1 MLSES
6 TELRKNPA
14 KLGRVAALCS
24 LLQHNTVH
32 IALKYFL
39 AAKTRLDLPSDL
51 LPGTL
56 TLTALRS
63 ALKRA
68 CFALVLLAPLTA
80 SLARELQTPDAAPE
94 AATGKTAQTLVRAQR
109 FMVVSANALAT
120 QAGQDILREGGSA
133 VDAAI
138 AIQVVLG
145 LVEPQS
151 SGIGGGAFLLH
162 YDAVGQRVRSYDGR
176 ETAPGSVSADLFMR
190 QGKVMPF
197 SEAINSGRA
206 VGSPGVLRML
216 ELAHRRHGKLP
227 WSRLFA
233 PAITLAEQGFA
244 VSPRLHAQIAGNR
257 ALFAQEAA
265 RDYFYPNGQPAAV
278 GHVLKNPAYAAVL
291 KRIATE
297 GVNAFYEGEIA
308 ADIVAAVRAHP
319 VPGELTLADL
329 SGYRAKERTAVCGK
343 HARYQVC
350 SMGPP
355 SSGGIA
361 VLQMLGMLEQHQLDQ
376 MQPGSVEAVHYFA
389 EAGRLAFADRER
401 YIADPDFITVPVDAL
416 LDPRYLQWRG
426 AQIDSRMSMGTALPG
441 DPLQMLA
448 KRGKDQAADLPSTTH
463 LVVVDAEG
471 HGVSMTS
478 TIESEFGSK
487 IFVRGFLL
495 NNQLTDFSLQPN
507 DNEGRPV
514 ANRVAA
520 GKRPRSA
527 MAPTVVM
534 HKGRLF
540 MLAGSPGGS
549 AIINFVSKTLIGVLD
564 WQLDVQQSINLP
576 NIGSRNRE
584 TELERGSAAESLQQ
598 GLRQRGHRVT
608 ILPMPSGVHAI
619 VLDQDGITGGADPR
633 REGRAAGE

>member
-51 LPGTL
+51 LSGTL
-56 TLTALRS
+56 PLTALRS

-319 VPGELTLADL
+319 VPGELTLADI
-329 SGYRAKERTAVCGK
+329 SGYRAKERTAVCGT

-534 HKGRLF
+534 HNGR
-540 MLAGSPGGS
+540 
-549 AIINFVSKTLIGVLD
+549 
-564 WQLDVQQSINLP
+564 
-576 NIGSRNRE
+576 
-584 TELERGSAAESLQQ
+584 
-598 GLRQRGHRVT
+598 LRQRGHRVT
-608 ILPMPSGVHAI
+608 IVPMPSGVHAI

-633 REGRAAGE
+633 REGRAAGD

>member
-1 MLSES
+1 LPTDFLLS
-6 TELRKNPA
+6 P
-14 KLGRVAALCS
+14 
-24 LLQHNTVH
+24 
-32 IALKYFL
+32 
-39 AAKTRLDLPSDL
+39 
-51 LPGTL
+51 
-56 TLTALRS
+56 LRS
-63 ALKRA
+63 ALKQA
-68 CFALVLLAPLTA
+68 FVAVVLLAPLTA
-80 SLARELQTPDAAPE
+80 LLAREPETPDAAPE
-94 AATGKTAQTLVRAQR
+94 AATAKVTQTLVRAQR
-109 FMVVSANALAT
+109 FMAVSANPLAT
-120 QAGQDILREGGSA
+120 QAGQQILRDGGSA

-138 AIQVVLG
+138 AMQMVLG

-151 SGIGGGAFLLH
+151 SGLGGGAFLLH
-162 YDAVGQRVRSYDGR
+162 YDAVGQKVRSYDGR
-176 ETAPGSVSADLFMR
+176 ETAPASVSPDLFLR
-190 QGKVMPF
+190 QGKAMPF
-197 SEAINSGRA
+197 GEAVNSGRA
-206 VGSPGVLRML
+206 VGTPGVLRML

-227 WSRLFA
+227 WQRLFG

-265 RDYFYPNGQPAAV
+265 RSYFYPNDQPAAV
-278 GHVLKNPAYAAVL
+278 GHVLKNLAYAAVL
-291 KRIATE
+291 KRIAAE
-297 GVNAFYEGEIA
+297 GVTAFYQGEIA
-308 ADIVAAVRAHP
+308 ADIVAAVRAHT

-329 SGYRAKERTAVCGK
+329 SAYRAKERTAVCGK

-401 YIADPDFITVPVDAL
+401 YVADPDFITVPVDAL
-416 LDPRYLQWRG
+416 LDPRYLRWRG
-426 AQIDSRMSMGTALPG
+426 AQIDSRFSMGTALPG
-441 DPLQMLA
+441 DPVHILA
-448 KRGKDQAADLPSTTH
+448 QRGKDQAADLPSTTH

-507 DNEGRPV
+507 DPEGRPV
-514 ANRVAA
+514 ANRVEP

-534 HKGRLF
+534 RDGRLF

-549 AIINFVSKTLIGVLD
+549 AIINFVAKTLIAVLD
-564 WQLDVQQSINLP
+564 WRMDVQQSINLP
-576 NIGSRNRE
+576 NIGSRNRD
-584 TELERGSAAESLQQ
+584 TELERGGAAETLQE

-619 VLDQDGITGGADPR
+619 VLDKDGITGAADPR
-633 REGRAAGE
+633 REGRAGGD

>member
-1 MLSES
+1 MP
-6 TELRKNPA
+6 TDF
-14 KLGRVAALCS
+14 S
-24 LLQHNTVH
+24 LL
-32 IALKYFL
+32 
-39 AAKTRLDLPSDL
+39 P
-51 LPGTL
+51 
-56 TLTALRS
+56 LRS
-63 ALKRA
+63 ALKPA
-68 CFALVLLAPLTA
+68 FVAVFLLAPFAVLQ
-80 SLARELQTPDAAPE
+80 ARQPEAPDAAPE
-94 AATGKTAQTLVRAQR
+94 AATAKVSQTLVRAQR
-109 FMVVSANALAT
+109 FMAVSANVLAT
-120 QAGQDILREGGSA
+120 QAGQQILRDGGSA

-138 AIQVVLG
+138 AMQLVLG

-162 YDAVGQRVRSYDGR
+162 YDAAGQKVRSYDGR
-176 ETAPGSVSADLFMR
+176 ETAPAAVRPDLFLR

-197 SEAINSGRA
+197 SEAVNSGRA
-206 VGSPGVLRML
+206 VGTPGVLRML
-216 ELAHRRHGKLP
+216 ELAHRRHGKLS
-227 WSRLFA
+227 WQRLFV

-257 ALFAQEAA
+257 ALFAQDAA

-278 GHVLKNPAYAAVL
+278 GHVLKNPAYASVL
-291 KRIATE
+291 KRIAAQ
-297 GVNAFYEGEIA
+297 GVTAFYEGEIA
-308 ADIVAAVRAHP
+308 ADIVAAVRAHA

-329 SGYRAKERTAVCGK
+329 SAYRAKERAAVCGK

-376 MQPGSVEAVHYFA
+376 MQPDSVEAVHYFA

-401 YIADPDFITVPVDAL
+401 YVADPDYITVPVDAL
-416 LDPRYLQWRG
+416 LDPHYLHWRG

-441 DPLQMLA
+441 DPLKMLA
-448 KRGKDQAADLPSTTH
+448 QRGKDQAADLPSTTH
-463 LVVVDAEG
+463 LVVVDAQG

-495 NNQLTDFSLQPN
+495 NNQLTDFSLQPS
-507 DNEGRPV
+507 DPEGRPV
-514 ANRVAA
+514 ANRVEA

-534 HKGRLF
+534 RDGRLF

-549 AIINFVSKTLIGVLD
+549 AIINFVAKTLIAVLD
-564 WQLDVQQSINLP
+564 WRMDVQQSINLP
-576 NIGSRNRE
+576 NIGSRNRD
-584 TELERGSAAESLQQ
+584 TELERGSAAETLQQ

-619 VLDQDGITGGADPR
+619 VLDKDGITGGADPR
-633 REGRAAGE
+633 REGRAAGD

>member
-1 MLSES
+1 MLFM
-6 TELRKNPA
+6 
-14 KLGRVAALCS
+14 
-24 LLQHNTVH
+24 QHNTVH
-32 IALKYFL
+32 IAMRHFF
-39 AAKTRLDLPSDL
+39 ADRTRPDLPTDFSSS
-51 LPGTL
+51 LP
-56 TLTALRS
+56 RS
-63 ALKRA
+63 KLKKA
-68 CFALVLLAPLTA
+68 CVALVLLAPLTA
-80 SLARELQTPDAAPE
+80 VLARESQTPDTAPE
-94 AATGKTAQTLVRAQR
+94 AATARVEQTLVRAQR
-109 FMVVSANALAT
+109 FMAVSANALAT
-120 QAGQDILREGGSA
+120 QAGQEILRDGGSA

-138 AIQVVLG
+138 AMQLVLG

-151 SGIGGGAFLLH
+151 SGLGGGAFLLH
-162 YDAVGQRVRSYDGR
+162 YDAVEQKVRSYDGR
-176 ETAPGSVSADLFMR
+176 ETAPASVHPDLFLR
-190 QGKVMPF
+190 QNKVMPF
-197 SEAINSGRA
+197 GEAVNSGRA
-206 VGSPGVLRML
+206 VGTPGVLRML
-216 ELAHRRHGKLP
+216 ALAHRRHGKLP

-233 PAITLAEQGFA
+233 SAIKLAEQGFA
-244 VSPRLHAQIAGNR
+244 VSPRLHAQISGNR
-257 ALFAQEAA
+257 ALFAQNAA

-278 GHVLKNPAYAAVL
+278 GHVLQNPAYAAVL
-291 KRIATE
+291 KRIAVE
-297 GVNAFYEGEIA
+297 GVQAFYEGEIA
-308 ADIVAAVRAHP
+308 ADIVAAVRAHS
-319 VPGELTLADL
+319 VPGALTLADL
-329 SGYRAKERTAVCGK
+329 SAYRAKERQAVCGT
-343 HARYQVC
+343 HAIYQIC

-361 VLQMLGMLEQHQLDQ
+361 VLQMLGMLEQHQVDQ
-376 MQPGSVEAVHYFA
+376 MQPGSVEAAHYFS

-401 YIADPDFITVPVDAL
+401 YIADPDFITVPVEAL

-463 LVVVDAEG
+463 LVVVDAQG

-507 DNEGRPV
+507 DHEGRPV
-514 ANRVAA
+514 ANRVEA

-534 HKGRLF
+534 RDGRLF

-549 AIINFVSKTLIGVLD
+549 AIINFVAKTLMGVLE
-564 WQLDVQQSINLP
+564 WRLDVQQSINLP
-576 NIGSRNRE
+576 NIGSRNRD

-619 VLDQDGITGGADPR
+619 VLDKDGITGGADPR
-633 REGRAAGE
+633 REGRAAGD

>member
-1 MLSES
+1 
-6 TELRKNPA
+6 
-14 KLGRVAALCS
+14 
-24 LLQHNTVH
+24 
-32 IALKYFL
+32 
-39 AAKTRLDLPSDL
+39 LPSDL
-51 LPGTL
+51 SSGTL
-56 TLTALRS
+56 PLTALHS

-80 SLARELQTPDAAPE
+80 SLAREPQTPDAAPE

-109 FMVVSANALAT
+109 FMVVSANPLAT

-138 AIQVVLG
+138 AIQLVLG

-162 YDAVGQRVRSYDGR
+162 YDAVGQKVRSYDGR
-176 ETAPGSVSADLFMR
+176 ETAPASVSADLFMR

-197 SEAINSGRA
+197 SEAVNSGRA

-257 ALFAQEAA
+257 ALFAQEPA

-291 KRIATE
+291 KRVATE

-319 VPGELTLADL
+319 VPGELTLADM

-376 MQPGSVEAVHYFA
+376 MQPGSVEAAHYFA

-463 LVVVDAEG
+463 LVVVDAQG

-478 TIESEFGSK
+478 TIETEFGSK

-520 GKRPRSA
+520 SKRPRSA

-534 HKGRLF
+534 HNGRLF

-549 AIINFVSKTLIGVLD
+549 AIINFVAKTLIGVWTGNWMFSNRSICRISVAVIAKPSLNEV
-564 WQLDVQQSINLP
+564 VQPNPYNRACDNEAIASPSCLCLAACTPSCSTRTASQAVPIHVARVVLP
-576 NIGSRNRE
+576 VI
-584 TELERGSAAESLQQ
+584 ELTSLEN
-598 GLRQRGHRVT
+598 
-608 ILPMPSGVHAI
+608 P
-619 VLDQDGITGGADPR
+619 
-633 REGRAAGE
+633 

>member
-1 MLSES
+1 L
-6 TELRKNPA
+6 NPA
-14 KLGRVAALCS
+14 DYPLTGGYTSDLFTWPTVKDDRNVHGPLSIAIPGHVDGLATALQTFGS
-24 LLQHNTVH
+24 LPFREVIQPA
-32 IALKYFL
+32 IALADQGIAVDWY
-39 AAKTRLDLPSDL
+39 
-51 LPGTL
+51 L
-56 TLTALRS
+56 TLKVATM
-63 ALKRA
+63 
-68 CFALVLLAPLTA
+68 
-80 SLARELQTPDAAPE
+80 ARELAQYPTTRDIWLPRGMPPVTAAGAPLGRLQLSGL
-94 AATGKTAQTLVRAQR
+94 AATLRR
-109 FMVVSANALAT
+109 LAD
-120 QAGQDILREGGSA
+120 AG
-133 VDAAI
+133 
-138 AIQVVLG
+138 
-145 LVEPQS
+145 
-151 SGIGGGAFLLH
+151 
-162 YDAVGQRVRSYDGR
+162 
-176 ETAPGSVSADLFMR
+176 
-190 QGKVMPF
+190 
-197 SEAINSGRA
+197 
-206 VGSPGVLRML
+206 
-216 ELAHRRHGKLP
+216 
-227 WSRLFA
+227 
-233 PAITLAEQGFA
+233 
-244 VSPRLHAQIAGNR
+244 PR
-257 ALFAQEAA
+257 
-265 RDYFYPNGQPAAV
+265 D
-278 GHVLKNPAYAAVL
+278 
-291 KRIATE
+291 
-297 GVNAFYEGEIA
+297 FYEGEIA
-308 ADIVAAVRAHP
+308 ADMVAAVRAHP
-319 VPGELTLADL
+319 VPGELTLADI

-376 MQPGSVEAVHYFA
+376 IQPGSVEAVHYFA

-416 LDPRYLQWRG
+416 LDPRYLRWRG

-463 LVVVDAEG
+463 FVVVDAQG

-534 HKGRLF
+534 RDGRLF

-549 AIINFVSKTLIGVLD
+549 AIINFVAKTLIGVLD

-608 ILPMPSGVHAI
+608 IVPMPSGVHAI